1 MLMSKLYLKWM
12 RLNQMTIDDTD
23 FLTGKP
29 YDTYTCEVCNKE
41 ISRISIDKSGDT
53 CPMCENR
60 KEQDETNV

>member
-1 MLMSKLYLKWM
+1 
-12 RLNQMTIDDTD
+12 MTIDDTD

>member
-1 MLMSKLYLKWM
+1 
-12 RLNQMTIDDTD
+12 MTIDDTD

-41 ISRISIDKSGDT
+41 ISRISIDKSGNT
-53 CPMCENR
+53 CPMCESR